1 MSQNQDNLKIAIVI
15 LNWNGYEDTSE
26 CIISLKKITYDN
38 YQIVVVDNGS
48 IQDDY
53 LLLKKN
59 FSDIEVVRSES
70 NLGFTGGNN
79 LGIENAMKMNP
90 DYFLLLNNDTTVEPD
105 FIQRLLDVFEKEK
118 NAGIAA
124 PQINYF

>member
-1 MSQNQDNLKIAIVI
+1 MSQIQDKPKIAIVI

-38 YQIVVVDNGS
+38 YKIIVVDNGS
-48 IQDDY
+48 RQEDY

-59 FSDIEVVRSES
+59 FPEIEAVRSES

-79 LGIENAMKMNP
+79 LGI
-90 DYFLLLNNDTTVEPD
+90 
-105 FIQRLLDVFEKEK
+105 
-118 NAGIAA
+118 
-124 PQINYF
+124 